1 MKRLFTPVNIVW
13 IILVLATGLSY
24 WIAEGRPGQAL
35 GPLRVGLLFALAAV
49 KGWLVIDFFMGLRR
63 APVFWRRIV
72 LGWLV
77 AVCALLALVYAVTVM
92 G

>member
-1 MKRLFTPVNIVW
+1 MKRLFNPANVVW

-24 WIAEGRPGQAL
+24 EIAEGRPGHAL
-35 GPLRVGLLFALAAV
+35 GPLLVGLLFALAAV
-49 KGWLVIDFFMGLRR
+49 KGWLVIDVFLGLRW

-77 AVCALLALVYAVTVM
+77 AICSLLALVYALAR
-92 G
+92 

>member
-1 MKRLFTPVNIVW
+1 MKRLSNPANVVW

-24 WIAEGRPGQAL
+24 WVAEERHGRVL
-35 GPLRVGLLFALAAV
+35 GPTLVGLLFALAAV

-63 APVFWRRIV
+63 APAFWRRIV

-77 AVCALLALVYAVTVM
+77 AVCALLTLVYAVM

>member
-1 MKRLFTPVNIVW
+1 MKRLSNPANVVW

-24 WIAEGRPGQAL
+24 EIAEGRPGQAL

-49 KGWLVIDFFMGLRR
+49 KGWLVIDVFTGLRR

-77 AVCALLALVYAVTVM
+77 AICALLALVHALAR
-92 G
+92 